1 MMANGDDIQDR
12 LIAYAARIIK
22 VSNALP
28 RTMAGRHVSGQ
39 LLRSGTAPA
48 AHYAEAREAESTS
61 DFIHKLKI
69 AVKEL
74 NESEVWLRIVVDSS
88 MLTQAEL
95 SHLLDESNQLQKIL
109 SASIGTARKSDVDN

>member
-1 MMANGDDIQDR
+1 MRAKGDDIQDR

-28 RTMAGRHVSGQ
+28 RTMAGTHVSGQ

-48 AHYAEAREAESTS
+48 AHYAEARGAESTS

-95 SHLLDESNQLQKIL
+95 SHLLDESNQLQRIL